1 MWAMN
6 MHLNF
11 SWKQTAAATVLLV
24 VAAGSA
30 SAFAE
35 GRLQKSDFSSLRL
48 LNAGMESGEWKAGI
62 EITMKPG
69 WKTYW
74 RVPGESGVPPQ
85 FDWKQSGNAQNV
97 QVEMPV
103 PKRFRDN
110 NGEGIGYQGVVVFPV
125 NVKPEDA
132 GKPVRLSLQAFYAVC
147 NDICVPVQAE
157 VSLEL
162 SPATASAS
170 DRYTLGL
177 IAGEMPQNA
186 SASGLSVKQL
196 KLVETE
202 GNPALEVAIGG
213 LAAPNKTD
221 IFVETSTTA
230 YFRKPELV
238 SQAGATAVYRL
249 TVDGLPAGT
258 SLKGQPVRL
267 TIAAGGTSLVH
278 DGFVQ

>member
-1 MWAMN
+1 

-11 SWKQTAAATVLLV
+11 CWKQTAAAMLLLV
-24 VAAGSA
+24 TVADSA

-35 GRLQKSDFSSLRL
+35 EREQKSDFSSLRL
-48 LNAGMESGEWKAGI
+48 LNAGMESGTWKAGI

-85 FDWKQSGNAQNV
+85 FDWKQSGNAQDV

-103 PKRFRDN
+103 PKRFKDN

-125 NVKPEDA
+125 SVTPEDS

-162 SPATASAS
+162 SAATASAS

-177 IAGEMPQNA
+177 IAGEMPQNT
-186 SASGLSVKQL
+186 STSGLSVKLL
-196 KLVETE
+196 KLVEAE
-202 GNPALEVAIGG
+202 GHPALEVAIAG
-213 LAAPNKTD
+213 LEAPNKTD
-221 IFVETSTTA
+221 IFVETNTTA

-238 SQAGATAVYRL
+238 SSAGATAVYRL

-258 SLKGQPVRL
+258 SLKGKPVRL
-267 TIAAGGTSLVH
+267 TIAAGETSLVH